1 MLISRKRSHI
11 HRSSPIL
18 LNGTPLDRVEV
29 FKYLGIHISSDLSWS
44 HHIQTLCSKTRRM
57 LGLLYRRFYAD
68 ADPFTLRQYYLSF
81 IRPHLEYGCEVW
93 DPHLV
98 KDINALEGV
107 QRFASRIC
115 SKQWRPQVEY
125 PAMLESLHIPPL
137 GSRRLK
143 MKVCLLHRMI
153 HGQSI
158 YHDPPFDYRTAT
170 FASRSVNPLSLTRP
184 FAKHNYYLYSYFPST
199 ISFWNS
205 LPYHIA
211 ALPLNSFKSALDN
224 YV

>member
-1 MLISRKRSHI
+1 MSERTINGGHI
-11 HRSSPIL
+11 Y
-18 LNGTPLDRVEV
+18 N
-29 FKYLGIHISSDLSWS
+29 
-44 HHIQTLCSKTRRM
+44 C
-57 LGLLYRRFYAD
+57 
-68 ADPFTLRQYYLSF
+68 
-81 IRPHLEYGCEVW
+81 
-93 DPHLV
+93 
-98 KDINALEGV
+98 
-107 QRFASRIC
+107 ASRIC

-211 ALPLNSFKSALDN
+211 ALPFNSFKSALDN

>member
-1 MLISRKRSHI
+1 M
-11 HRSSPIL
+11 
-18 LNGTPLDRVEV
+18 
-29 FKYLGIHISSDLSWS
+29 
-44 HHIQTLCSKTRRM
+44 
-57 LGLLYRRFYAD
+57 
-68 ADPFTLRQYYLSF
+68 
-81 IRPHLEYGCEVW
+81 
-93 DPHLV
+93 

-170 FASRSVNPLSLTRP
+170 FASRCVNPLSLTRP

>member
-1 MLISRKRSHI
+1 M
-11 HRSSPIL
+11 
-18 LNGTPLDRVEV
+18 
-29 FKYLGIHISSDLSWS
+29 
-44 HHIQTLCSKTRRM
+44 
-57 LGLLYRRFYAD
+57 
-68 ADPFTLRQYYLSF
+68 
-81 IRPHLEYGCEVW
+81 
-93 DPHLV
+93 

-115 SKQWRPQVEY
+115 SKQWCPQVEY

-184 FAKHNYYLYSYFPST
+184 FAKHNYT
-199 ISFWNS
+199 QHGAHAITCN
-205 LPYHIA
+205 
-211 ALPLNSFKSALDN
+211 LDAITN
-224 YV
+224 VVVRTARIHMEYD